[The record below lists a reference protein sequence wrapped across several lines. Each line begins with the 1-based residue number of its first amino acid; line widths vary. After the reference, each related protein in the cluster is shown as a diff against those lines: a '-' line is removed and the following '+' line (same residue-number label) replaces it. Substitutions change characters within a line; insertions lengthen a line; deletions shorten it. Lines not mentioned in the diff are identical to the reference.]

1 MDLKAFSGKINTLAQ
16 EGRIGVSERIGLFD
30 QGKELGLARGAI
42 DKMIDAALLAVK
54 QNKNVER
61 DAPREPFASIPTPVP
76 PVAETATIEPI
87 AMEPEPPRNIIIE
100 EVKEDVSDLEAEAND
115 LLDSLN
121 EMELDSA
128 GFESEVNSA
137 QESIDEIFEEAKE
150 EINEAE
156 NTIELEAAENSN
168 ESIKES
174 LESILAEIKK
184 ESSESQSISFEDAIS
199 QQEIEIDEAVED
211 ENWVPAYEPEPDE
224 SESFPEPT
232 QGEHGE
238 VALAEGVII
247 MIAGILSIATC
258 MTIVG
263 IFAAVAGL
271 FLHRTATKKINEQ
284 KSGYYKAQHLNLLK
298 IGIVLAWIGGIISV
312 LIRFIPRFL

>member
-1 MDLKAFSGKINTLAQ
+1 MDLKAFSDKINTLAL

-30 QGKELGLARGAI
+30 EGKEVGLNRGGI
-42 DKMIDAALLAVK
+42 DKMIDAALKAAK
-54 QNKNVER
+54 ESKAAESETQPN
-61 DAPREPFASIPTPVP
+61 PSYTISIPVP
-76 PVAETATIEPI
+76 PSTETTPI
-87 AMEPEPPRNIIIE
+87 QPIIIE
-100 EVKEDVSDLEAEAND
+100 PTDPIVEEVKKDLSALELEANEVF
-115 LLDSLN
+115 DSLN
-121 EMELDSA
+121 EMEIESLD
-128 GFESEVNSA
+128 FESDLISV
-137 QESIDEIFEEAKE
+137 QETLNDAIEKAEE
-150 EINEAE
+150 EIS
-156 NTIELEAAENSN
+156 AAENNIVVESSDGAD
-168 ESIKES
+168 ESIEES

-211 ENWVPAYEPEPDE
+211 DNWVPAYEPEPDE